1 MLRHLPTQYNPD
13 VLVGLET
20 SDDGAV
26 YRLTP
31 DLAIIQTLDFFTPIV
46 DDPYVYG
53 QIAAANSL
61 SDIYAMGGVP
71 IIALNIVC
79 FPSCLEPDVLAEIL
93 RGGADKVKE
102 AGASLVGGHSVEDDE
117 PKYGLCVTGTVHPEK
132 VLTNRGAQPGDRLIL
147 TKPLGSGVMSTA
159 IKAEL
164 LTLEEYTETVRIM
177 CLLNKS
183 SLEAADKSLVHAC
196 TDITGFGLLGHT
208 VEMAEG
214 SGVTLTLKAKEIPLI
229 DGAHNYAA
237 MGLIP
242 AGMYRNRDYFSPR
255 INVLDSSDE
264 ALLDL
269 MYDPQT
275 SGGLLLSVAPEDAG
289 QVLERLSRIH
299 PCAYAEIGFVK
310 AAGDTPVEVI

>member
-1 MLRHLPTQYNPD
+1 

-61 SDIYAMGGVP
+61 SDVYAMGGVP
-71 IIALNIVC
+71 VIALNIVC

-117 PKYGLCVTGTVHPEK
+117 PKYGLCVTGTIHPEK

-147 TKPLGSGVMSTA
+147 TKPLGSGVLSTA
-159 IKAEL
+159 IKAEM
-164 LTLEEYTETVRIM
+164 LTPDEYAETIRIM
-177 CLLNKS
+177 CLLNNTA
-183 SLEAADKSLVHAC
+183 LEAAGKSLVHAC

-214 SGVTLTLKAKEIPLI
+214 SGVTLSLNAKDIPLI
-229 DGAHNYAA
+229 GGARTYAG

-255 INVLDSSDE
+255 IKVLASPDE

-289 QVLERLSRIH
+289 QVLERLSQIH

>member
-1 MLRHLPTQYNPD
+1 M
-13 VLVGLET
+13 
-20 SDDGAV
+20 
-26 YRLTP
+26 
-31 DLAIIQTLDFFTPIV
+31 

-61 SDIYAMGGVP
+61 SDVYAMGGVP

-117 PKYGLCVTGTVHPEK
+117 PKYGLCVTGTIHPDK

-159 IKAEL
+159 IKAEM
-164 LTLEEYTETVRIM
+164 LTTEEYDETIRIM
-177 CLLNKS
+177 SLLNKS
-183 SLEAADKSLVHAC
+183 GLEAAGAGKVHAC

-214 SGVTLTLKAKEIPLI
+214 SGVTLSLRSKDIPLI
-229 DGAHNYAA
+229 GGARSYAG

-242 AGMYRNRDYFSPR
+242 AGMYRNRSYFSPR
-255 INVLDSSDE
+255 INMMDSSDE
-264 ALLDL
+264 ALMDL

-289 QVLERLSRIH
+289 KVLERLSRIH
-299 PCAYAEIGFVK
+299 PCAFAEIGFVK
-310 AAGDTPVEVI
+310 AAGDAPVEVI